1 MFWMRNK
8 ENNFPLRTLI
18 SGDHANLDV
27 SSFETVHIQ
36 IKWLLIRIVFYSFFS
51 SLFLSNYP
59 AVAIVSTIPQVIYD
73 SVT

>member
-1 MFWMRNK
+1 MRNK

-18 SGDHANLDV
+18 SGDHANLVV

-36 IKWLLIRIVFYSFFS
+36 IKWLLIRIIFIHFS
-51 SLFLSNYP
+51 PLFLSNHS
-59 AVAIVSTIPQVIYD
+59 ALAIVSTIPQVIYD